1 MYQQPPVTPPP
12 PPSSGPDLT
21 MDNLQTSKFKIDLKT
36 MIYIGSLLVS
46 GITMYFTF
54 MSELDSRFAS
64 LEDQDNTLVV
74 DIDKRL
80 TSLET
85 TIDKRVTEL
94 ENKFTP
100 FGNVRELTDENFE
113 KAIKRGVV
121 VIEYYA
127 GWNKAN
133 MVTILDEWDNF
144 EVSRVFR
151 LDVEKYDKIM
161 TSQKVVVLPTIIFY
175 LDGEE
180 ADRLQGNMKFQLET
194 TIKELDRMVEELRG
208 SKFN

>member
-1 MYQQPPVTPPP
+1 M
-12 PPSSGPDLT
+12 
-21 MDNLQTSKFKIDLKT
+21 F
-36 MIYIGSLLVS
+36 
-46 GITMYFTF
+46 
-54 MSELDSRFAS
+54 
-64 LEDQDNTLVV
+64 
-74 DIDKRL
+74 KRL
-80 TSLET
+80 LILGMLVTSL
-85 TIDKRVTEL
+85 
-94 ENKFTP
+94 
-100 FGNVRELTDENFE
+100 FGNVRELTDENFD
-113 KAIKRGVV
+113 KAIRRGVV

-133 MVTILDEWDNF
+133 MVTILDDWDNF

-180 ADRLQGNMKFQLET
+180 AARLQGNMKFQLET
-194 TIKELDRMVEELRG
+194 TKEELDRMVEELRG

>member
-1 MYQQPPVTPPP
+1 M
-12 PPSSGPDLT
+12 
-21 MDNLQTSKFKIDLKT
+21 FKK
-36 MIYIGSLLVS
+36 LLIL
-46 GITMYFTF
+46 GM
-54 MSELDSRFAS
+54 
-64 LEDQDNTLVV
+64 LV
-74 DIDKRL
+74 
-80 TSLET
+80 TSL
-85 TIDKRVTEL
+85 
-94 ENKFTP
+94 

-133 MVTILDEWDNF
+133 MVTLLDEWDNF
-144 EVSRVFR
+144 EVNRVCR

-194 TIKELDRMVEELRG
+194 TKEELDRMVEELRG